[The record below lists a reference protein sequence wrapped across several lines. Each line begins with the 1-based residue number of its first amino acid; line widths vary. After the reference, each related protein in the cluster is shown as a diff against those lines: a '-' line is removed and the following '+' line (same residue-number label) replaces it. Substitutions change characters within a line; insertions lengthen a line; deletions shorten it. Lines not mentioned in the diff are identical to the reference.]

1 METLTETKFKPQLMY
16 VDQAAI
22 DKRTKE
28 AHQFADKI
36 NGKLNLVKNFFQ
48 EHFDLELSDDQLKES
63 ANQGIGFVEKKLWN
77 DHFDF
82 KKADLDFNLKAI
94 GIDGDFEELKKD
106 LLNTTGWINIYVFDI
121 KDGTT
126 FLTEEGKQKIIEEHT
141 HYTKN
146 ESQNKA
152 MAKLRTIVKEVNELK
167 AMGTIGRFGILGI
180 NKGLK
185 LFDIK
190 YTGTGSEDIELTVK
204 YNMLKHVNE
213 SGQIQPLYS

>member
-22 DKRTKE
+22 DKRAKE
-28 AHQFADKI
+28 AHEFADKI

-77 DHFDF
+77 DYFDF

-126 FLTEEGKQKIIEEHT
+126 FLTEEGKQKIIEEYT

-146 ESQNKA
+146 EAQNKA
-152 MAKLRTIVKEVNELK
+152 IAKLRTIVKEVNELK
-167 AMGTIGRFGILGI
+167 AMGVIGRFEIIGI
-180 NKGLK
+180 NKGFDL
-185 LFDIK
+185 LDIK
-190 YTGTGSEDIELTVK
+190 YTGTSSDDIELTVK
-204 YNMLKHVNE
+204 YRMLKHVNE
-213 SGQIQPLYS
+213 SGQIQASYY